1 LLKNLRISEK
11 SCNFAG
17 KIEGKDKFMSTFTI
31 QIPVEQVSWFE
42 QMIQTM
48 GWTFRK
54 KETSSQAFTQ
64 ERQTITPAMR
74 RRINKARK
82 DFAEGQTTTCRT
94 PQEMQQFFDSL

>member
-1 LLKNLRISEK
+1 MQAKLKERIK
-11 SCNFAG
+11 V
-17 KIEGKDKFMSTFTI
+17 MSTFTI

-48 GWTFRK
+48 GK

>member
-1 LLKNLRISEK
+1 
-11 SCNFAG
+11 
-17 KIEGKDKFMSTFTI
+17 MSTFTI

-54 KETSSQAFTQ
+54 NETSSQAFTK

-94 PQEMQQFFDSL
+94 PQEMQQFFDSLYL

>member
-1 LLKNLRISEK
+1 
-11 SCNFAG
+11 
-17 KIEGKDKFMSTFTI
+17 MSTFTI

-54 KETSSQAFTQ
+54 KETSSQAFTK

-94 PQEMQQFFDSL
+94 PQEMQQFFDSLYL

>member
-1 LLKNLRISEK
+1 MQAKLKERIK
-11 SCNFAG
+11 V
-17 KIEGKDKFMSTFTI
+17 MSTFTI

-64 ERQTITPAMR
+64 EIQTITPAMR

-82 DFAEGQTTTCRT
+82 DFAEGKTTTCRT